1 MTRESLSRRSALGLA
16 GLSLAAATT
25 ADAQTPARRIVAED
39 HWAQKGA
46 VRLYIYRKRDPA
58 IANAPVVFLCH
69 GSSFS
74 GRGGFDLHVP
84 GQPSYSMMDW
94 FATRGFDVWTVDH
107 EGYGRSTRTGAYSD
121 VASGA
126 ADLRVAFD
134 YVRRA
139 TGITAFNVYAQSGGA
154 LRAGSLAVVEPQ
166 WFRRLAIDGFSY
178 TGDGPE
184 INRRR
189 ANVETFRASPFRAAD
204 QSVYDGIFSR
214 DDPSTVD
221 PGVPKALGAYEL
233 ALGDK
238 IPNGLYLDMATRLPI
253 IQPEQLKVPVQL
265 IRAEIDGNASN
276 AELVEF
282 FSRLPNQDRQMAFV
296 SGVAHVAVLGKQREK
311 VFHLMHGFFT
321 YPMG

>member
-1 MTRESLSRRSALGLA
+1 MPKPISRRSALGFAALA
-16 GLSLAAATT
+16 VGTTAAAP
-25 ADAQTPARRIVAED
+25 TPATPRIVAED
-39 HWAQKGA
+39 HWAQKGP
-46 VRLYIYRKRDPA
+46 VRLYIYRKHNPA
-58 IANAPVVFLCH
+58 GPKAPVVFLCH

-74 GRGGFDLHVP
+74 GRGGFDLTVP

-94 FATRGFDVWTVDH
+94 FVARGFDVWTVDH

-121 VASGA
+121 VESGA
-126 ADLRVAFD
+126 ADLRAAFD
-134 YVRRA
+134 YVSKA
-139 TGITAFNVYAQSGGA
+139 TGQTAFNVYAQSGGA
-154 LRAGSLAVVEPQ
+154 LRAGSLAVKEPQ
-166 WFRRLAIDGFSY
+166 WFRRMAIDGFSY

-184 INRRR
+184 IMRRR
-189 ANVETFRASPFRAAD
+189 ANVETYRKQAYRQAD
-204 QSVYDGIFSR
+204 QALYDGIFSR

-233 ALGDK
+233 ALGDRV
-238 IPNGLYLDMATRLPI
+238 PNGLYLDMATKLPI
-253 IQPEQLKVPVQL
+253 IQPETLKVPVQL

-276 AELVEF
+276 AELIEF
-282 FSRLPNQDRQMAFV
+282 FGRLPSQDKQMAFV